1 MDLRLA
7 GQECLI
13 CILVLGFILY
23 KLSNRDGTSDRLFRL
38 AVWGTLLYCIMDF
51 LWVYVNSSPNGSL
64 RRLNLIINAWADIQ
78 VVQMA
83 FCWMLYVQRRL
94 QPMRRYRQRER
105 LLYALPLLVEIGLAL
120 LSIKTGWYF
129 SVDANNACTHGSWHF
144 IHFIIAYGYV
154 LASFVQPLLKALREN
169 DYARKQ
175 EYWILT
181 SFVVLPLLGGTVEAC
196 YPDWPAT
203 GPAVMLSL
211 AWIYVR
217 MQEHQVSVDA
227 LTQLN
232 NRWRLRTYLSQVF
245 QNKHDK
251 SQVYLIMIDVDSF
264 KQINDVHGHIVGDLA
279 LQQVARRLS
288 EICSSHRCFL
298 ARYAG
303 DEFIIVY
310 EGEAVAVLMEDL
322 SAAIPMQDE
331 VGALTLSSGYALYNE
346 ILETVEAWITA
357 ADERMYVSKQ
367 AKKFR

>member
-64 RRLNLIINAWADIQ
+64 RRLNLIINAWGDIQ

-245 QNKHDK
+245 QDNRDK

-264 KQINDVHGHIVGDLA
+264 KRINDVYGHITGDVA
-279 LQQVARRLS
+279 LKQVAARLS
-288 EICSSHRCFL
+288 KICAGRRCFL
-298 ARYAG
+298 ARYGG
-303 DEFIIVY
+303 DEFVIVY
-310 EGEAVAVLMEDL
+310 DGIRISVLMEEL
-322 SAAIPMQDE
+322 AEKIPMTDD
-331 VGALTLSSGYALYNE
+331 VTAVTLSFGYAKYDERYTTIEDWLA
-346 ILETVEAWITA
+346 V
-357 ADERMYVSKQ
+357 ADEHMYVNKQ